1 MQPRTIQPRTIQ
13 QRFTLID
20 AQVDSHPATFAQEV
34 ETGLTSSPKSL
45 PCRYLYDEE
54 GSQLFEEI
62 CQLPEYYPTRAE
74 AQILQERAQEVAS
87 QFSEAISLVEL
98 GSGSAAKT
106 RILMEALLHR
116 HGKLRYVPVDVSR
129 TMLEESSQDLLQAY
143 PDLEVLAIAG
153 EYHHGF
159 PHLKA
164 QSDRR
169 KLILWLGGTLGNME
183 RPEAVSFLRTVRDA
197 MSPGDLLLIGVDLR
211 KDRTVLEK
219 AYDDSQGVTSRFNRN
234 ILARINRELK
244 GNFDLDTFRYSAV
257 YDEEAG
263 RVEMCLVSELAQ
275 QVSIERL
282 GMKVS
287 LEAEEAIY
295 TENSYK
301 YSLPEIQALAADAGL
316 RVEQQWLDDGSR
328 FSSNLMAPSS

>member
-87 QFSEAISLVEL
+87 QFSKAISLVEL

>member
-1 MQPRTIQPRTIQ
+1 MQPGTTQ

-74 AQILQERAQEVAS
+74 AQILRDRAAEVAS
-87 QFSEAISLVEL
+87 QFSEAIALVEL
-98 GSGSAAKT
+98 GSGSAVKT
-106 RILMEALLHR
+106 RILMEALLRR

-129 TMLEESSQDLLQAY
+129 TILEESSQKLLQDY
-143 PDLEVLAIAG
+143 PALEVLAIVG

-183 RPEAVSFLRTVRDA
+183 RPEAVRFLRVVRDA

-234 ILARINRELK
+234 ILARINRELD

-257 YDEEAG
+257 YAEVAG
-263 RVEMCLVSELAQ
+263 RVEMCLVSEKAQ
-275 QVSIERL
+275 QVSIEKL
-282 GMKVS
+282 GMTVS
-287 LEAEEAIY
+287 FEAEEAIY

-301 YSLPEIQALAADAGL
+301 YSLPEIQALASDAGL
-316 RVEQQWLDDGSR
+316 HVEQQWLDDGNR
-328 FSSNLMAPSS
+328 FSSNLLAPDF

>member
-1 MQPRTIQPRTIQ
+1 MQPGTTQ

-34 ETGLTSSPKSL
+34 ETGLTSSPKRL

-74 AQILQERAQEVAS
+74 AQILRDRAAEVAS
-87 QFSEAISLVEL
+87 LFSEAIALVEL
-98 GSGSAAKT
+98 GSGSAVKT
-106 RILMEALLHR
+106 RILMEALLRR

-129 TMLEESSQDLLQAY
+129 TMLEESSQELLQDY
-143 PDLEVLAIAG
+143 PSLEIVAIAG
-153 EYHHGF
+153 EYHHGL

-164 QSDRR
+164 QEDRR

-183 RPEAVSFLRTVRDA
+183 RPEAAHFLRVVRDT

-219 AYDDSQGVTSRFNRN
+219 AYDDSQGITSRFNRN
-234 ILARINRELK
+234 ILARINREFN

-263 RVEMCLVSELAQ
+263 RVEMSLVSEQAQ
-275 QVSIERL
+275 QVSIEKL
-282 GMKVS
+282 GMVVS
-287 LEAEEAIY
+287 FEAEEAIY

-316 RVEQQWLDDGSR
+316 HVEQQWLDDGSR
-328 FSSNLMAPSS
+328 FSSNLLAPDF

>member
-1 MQPRTIQPRTIQ
+1 MQSGTTQ

-34 ETGLTSSPKSL
+34 ETGLTSSPKRL

-74 AQILQERAQEVAS
+74 AQILRDRAAEVAS
-87 QFSEAISLVEL
+87 LFSEAIALVEL
-98 GSGSAAKT
+98 GSGSAVKT
-106 RILMEALLHR
+106 RILMEALLRR

-129 TMLEESSQDLLQAY
+129 TMLEESSQELLQDY
-143 PDLEVLAIAG
+143 PSLEIVAIAG
-153 EYHHGF
+153 EYHHGL

-164 QSDRR
+164 QEDRR

-183 RPEAVSFLRTVRDA
+183 RPEAAHFLRVVRDT

-211 KDRTVLEK
+211 KDRAVLEK
-219 AYDDSQGVTSRFNRN
+219 AYDDSQGITSRFNRN
-234 ILARINRELK
+234 ILARINREFN

-263 RVEMCLVSELAQ
+263 RVEMSLVSEQAQ
-275 QVSIERL
+275 QVSIEKL
-282 GMKVS
+282 GMVVS
-287 LEAEEAIY
+287 FEAEEAIY

-316 RVEQQWLDDGSR
+316 HVEQQWLDDGSR
-328 FSSNLMAPSS
+328 FSSNLLAPDF